1 MVVADDDDFDPHLLD
16 EDAFVGEVQSFEF
29 WFGAVEGYL
38 TGRPYG
44 RSAGTPEIELD
55 DIRKARLIATLCNYC
70 LGETAALEGA
80 SGLVRL
86 APNHHAKV
94 FMATQVVDEA
104 RHLEVFLRRLEDLG
118 VTDTDAEI
126 RRRANPALVD
136 FKDSLLA
143 LVDGGEW
150 GAAVFAQ
157 NVILES
163 MEFTVFQSHA
173 ENADPITAEVLQ
185 GVISDE
191 RRHFGFGEND
201 LGRRMASDPGLR
213 PRLQE
218 VKGQLDAIVLSV
230 FEGALDDLEV
240 PVSDRPRL
248 GQEYLETVER
258 LGLT

>member
-1 MVVADDDDFDPHLLD
+1 MVDADDEFDPHLLD
-16 EDAFVGEVQSFEF
+16 EAAFVEEVQSFEF
-29 WFGAVEGYL
+29 WFGAVGGYL
-38 TGRPYG
+38 ADRPFG
-44 RSAGTPEIELD
+44 RSPGTLEIELD
-55 DIRKARLIATLCNYC
+55 DIRRDRLTTTLCNYC

-104 RHLEVFLRRLEDLG
+104 RHLEVFLRRLKDLG
-118 VTDTDAEI
+118 VVDTDEEI
-126 RRRANPALVD
+126 RRRASPALRD
-136 FKDSLLA
+136 FKTSLLA

-150 GAAVFAQ
+150 DAAVFAQ

-173 ENADPITAEVLQ
+173 ENADPVTAEVLQ

-191 RRHFGFGEND
+191 RRHLGFGEND
-201 LGRRMASDPGLR
+201 LGRRMAADPSRR

-218 VKGQLDAIVLSV
+218 VKEQLDSIVLSV
-230 FEGALDDLEV
+230 FEGALDDLEI
-240 PVSDRPRL
+240 PTIDRPRL